1 MKRLLA
7 ATGNAH
13 KIEEMQAILRGLDI
27 TLIPMKEA
35 GISPEIVEDGETFA
49 ENALIKARAVCAAS
63 GEPALADDSGLV
75 VDALGGKPG
84 VYSSRWMGE
93 DTSYHVKNAELVR
106 LLQDVPDE
114 KRTARFACVMACVFP
129 DGDEL
134 TAEGFFEGRI
144 GYEERGENGFGYDPV
159 FLYNGRTLAEMTS
172 DEKNAISHRGAALRL
187 LYEVYQERYG
197 KNDADK

>member
-93 DTSYHVKNAELVR
+93 DTSYHVKNAEL
-106 LLQDVPDE
+106 DV
-114 KRTARFACVMACVFP
+114 CVAHIGCQKH
-129 DGDEL
+129 
-134 TAEGFFEGRI
+134 GFHLNI
-144 GYEERGENGFGYDPV
+144 
-159 FLYNGRTLAEMTS
+159 LY
-172 DEKNAISHRGAALRL
+172 
-187 LYEVYQERYG
+187 
-197 KNDADK
+197 